1 MIGRLEFVSGGRS
14 WGEVGELYGLSIL
27 RMQVDP
33 EGRFGVYRLRR
44 AGRRLCRGGVLR
56 TLLPEAF
63 EGWELLRE
71 LGLKGV
77 DPSPLLRAAAPE
89 LTLEALQQRD
99 LDPKAATV
107 ALSGQR
113 VDGEMLRCATALC
126 ARVRRVVVDADG
138 GERLAL
144 RLREEFGLP
153 VLPMEHPAQLELCF
167 SPGKT
172 GHRAPRLELFGR
184 KPDLDGL
191 KLVAPGLAQE
201 DRCALDVM
209 TLLWERGKLP
219 YNGIKINRN

>member
-1 MIGRLEFVSGGRS
+1 MLRDITLGQYFPGKSFVHRLDP
-14 WGEVGELYGLSIL
+14 
-27 RMQVDP
+27 RMKLV
-33 EGRFGVYRLRR
+33 
-44 AGRRLCRGGVLR
+44 
-56 TLLPEAF
+56 
-63 EGWELLRE
+63 
-71 LGLKGV
+71 
-77 DPSPLLRAAAPE
+77 
-89 LTLEALQQRD
+89 LTLCFIVLVFLPQNWWGILLVVAFM
-99 LDPKAATV
+99 AATV

-184 KPDLDGL
+184 KPELDGL

-209 TLLWERGKLP
+209 TLLWERGKMP
-219 YNGIKINRN
+219 DGGIKINRN